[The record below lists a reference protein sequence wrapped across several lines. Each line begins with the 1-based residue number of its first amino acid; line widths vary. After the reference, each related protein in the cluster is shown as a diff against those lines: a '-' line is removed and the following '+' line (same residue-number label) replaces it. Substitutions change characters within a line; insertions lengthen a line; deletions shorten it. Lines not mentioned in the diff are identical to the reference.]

1 MTPPDTS
8 YNADHITVL
17 KGLEPVRRRPGMYIG
32 GTDAKGYHH
41 LLWEIVDNSVDE
53 VINGYATH
61 IDVILHKDHRSVTV
75 TDNGRGIPVDIK
87 KEFKKSA
94 LELVLTVLHAGGKFS
109 SGQYQYSGG
118 LHGVGSSVVNA
129 LSEEMIA
136 RVKRD
141 GFEWEQRYARGE
153 VASKLGKIGAARG
166 TGTSIFFRPDPQIF
180 GKLDFSAETICF
192 RLETKTFLHKDLK
205 ITFRD
210 EAAGTSEVLQHDGGI
225 ADFLGKMIADWG
237 KAPTT
242 PQAFDFQREDDNR
255 EDGIRVET
263 ALQWTES
270 HEETLRSYVNG
281 IPTTQGGAH
290 EQGLRQAI
298 VKAVRSF
305 MDAAGLEPKTE
316 PSQPRTSAKVSSA
329 CCRSTCMSRS
339 SRGKRKNVSA
349 IPRHSNWS
357 IPPSAR
363 RSRPS
368 CSKIARPAP
377 PSSTASCSRPRRV
390 RPRVRRRRRFA
401 QDSHLAPS
409 ASSREAGRLLVHLS
423 GEERT
428 VHRRGRFRRRLGQ
441 ARSRAPLSGDSPVAR
456 QGAERGASFIAE
468 SSIEQGTARRRVGA
482 RLRRGRGVYAG
493 AAALPQDHL
502 PHGRGFRRPPHRD
515 AVADVFLSP
524 SAALIESGNCDLA
537 RAAAISHRPRQ
548 GNLLGARRGR
558 PRTHRRDVAE
568 ERAAEVMRFKGLG
581 EMQPEELKRTTLDP
595 TSRRLLR
602 VSVSDVAEADR
613 ILTDLMGK
621 DVEAASTSS
630 WNGPRRPTWISG
642 VSAQA
647 DGSLH
652 FRDPLEVRHLN
663 HQRRRSTEGLACQ
676 AGPAPILPAI
686 TVPA

>member
-1 MTPPDTS
+1 
-8 YNADHITVL
+8 
-17 KGLEPVRRRPGMYIG
+17 MYIG

-61 IDVILHKDHRSVTV
+61 IEVILHKDHRSMTV

-180 GKLDFSAETICF
+180 GKLDFSAETIRF
-192 RLETKTFLHKDLK
+192 RLETKTFLHKGLK
-205 ITFRD
+205 ISFRD
-210 EAAGTSEVLQHDGGI
+210 EAAGTSELLQHDGGI
-225 ADFLGKMIADWG
+225 ADFLSKIIADRG

-242 PQAFDFQREDDNR
+242 PQAFYFLQPEDGMR
-255 EDGIRVET
+255 EDGMRVET

-305 MDAAGLEPKTE
+305 MDAAGLEPKNLAITAEDIREGIVGVLSIYLHE
-316 PSQPRTSAKVSSA
+316 PQFQGQTKERLGNPEAQQLVDSAVRPALETFLLENRTAGATIVERIVLAAKARAASRAASQAVSRKTAISHRLNLPGKLADCSSTDPAKSELFIVEGDSAGGSAKQGRERRYQA
-329 CCRSTCMSRS
+329 ILPL
-339 SRGKRKNVSA
+339 RGKVLNAEQASLQKVLSNKELQDVVSA
-349 IPRHSNWS
+349 LG
-357 IPPSAR
+357 
-363 RSRPS
+363 
-368 CSKIARPAP
+368 CG
-377 PSSTASCSRPRRV
+377 V
-390 RPRVRRRRRFA
+390 G
-401 QDSHLAPS
+401 
-409 ASSREAGRLLVHLS
+409 EAFTL
-423 GEERT
+423 E
-428 VHRRGRFRRRLGQ
+428 
-441 ARSRAPLSGDSPVAR
+441 
-456 QGAERGASFIAE
+456 
-468 SSIEQGTARRRVGA
+468 
-482 RLRRGRGVYAG
+482 RLRYHKIIFLMDADSDGHHIATLLLTFFFR
-493 AAALPQDHL
+493 HL
-502 PHGRGFRRPPHRD
+502 RP
-515 AVADVFLSP
+515 
-524 SAALIESGNCDLA
+524 LIESGNVYLA
-537 RAAAISHRPRQ
+537 QPPLFRIDHGKETYWALDEADRERIVATLPKNARP
-548 GNLLGARRGR
+548 
-558 PRTHRRDVAE
+558 
-568 ERAAEVMRFKGLG
+568 EVMRFKGLG

-602 VSVSDVAEADR
+602 VAVSDVAEADR

-621 DVEAASTSS
+621 DVEARFNFIMERA
-630 WNGPRRPTWISG
+630 
-642 VSAQA
+642 AQA
-647 DGSLH
+647 DL
-652 FRDPLEVRHLN
+652 DL
-663 HQRRRSTEGLACQ
+663 
-676 AGPAPILPAI
+676 
-686 TVPA
+686 